1 MRTIT
6 VSQGVDPREFTLVA
20 FGGAGPMAAAFLAE
34 ELDIREVLI
43 PRFPGTFSAWG
54 MLQTD
59 LRHDFTMSFYRAA
72 EGFDVDE
79 LESSYKELEAEGKES
94 VLAEGI
100 AEKDISYQR
109 SADMR
114 YTGQEY
120 TINVPVPNDIEIGQV
135 IESFHDAHRRRYGH
149 SSPGAPVEF
158 VNVRVAA
165 IGAVGKFSSTAA
177 IDATNHD
184 EVILGERDAI
194 FDGVAHMTPVVARER
209 LGTDYTIDGPVI
221 IEEQSATTIVPP
233 GWQVNVDE
241 HGNILLHREVG

>member
-1 MRTIT
+1 MD
-6 VSQGVDPREFTLVA
+6 GV
-20 FGGAGPMAAAFLAE
+20 
-34 ELDIREVLI
+34 
-43 PRFPGTFSAWG
+43 
-54 MLQTD
+54 
-59 LRHDFTMSFYRAA
+59 
-72 EGFDVDE
+72 DVDE
-79 LESSYKELEAEGKES
+79 LEASYNGLEAEGKES
-94 VLAEGI
+94 VLAEGV

-120 TINVPVPNDIEIGQV
+120 TINVAVAEDIDIAQV
-135 IESFHDAHRRRYGH
+135 IEGFHDAHRRRYGH

-165 IGAVGKFSSTAA
+165 IGAVGKFSSPGAMY
-177 IDATNHD
+177 ATDHD
-184 EVILGERDAI
+184 KVILGERDAI
-194 FDGVAHMTPVVARER
+194 FEGVAHKTPVVARDR

-241 HGNILLHREVG
+241 QGNILLHREAN